1 MQTQQALLDIFCSS
15 MEQFSQVMNQ
25 LETREQQLKKQTKY
39 LMTWVMTALFIVLAG
54 IAGQIWFFASN
65 MVQVV
70 DSINE
75 LTQNM
80 GYTQGVLHGISERV
94 EGMEQ
99 SVQQVPVMS
108 GLMES
113 FSQKLPL
120 ITQEIQLINQEMNGF
135 ETSLQHL
142 DTNLL
147 TMNTSMQNIN
157 LQVHLIEKHTT
168 EFARISSP

>member
-1 MQTQQALLDIFCSS
+1 MQTQQPFLDIFCSS

-25 LETREQQLKKQTKY
+25 LETREKLLKKQTKY
-39 LMTWVMTALFIVLAG
+39 LMTWVMIALFVVLAG

-80 GYTQGVLHGISERV
+80 GYTQGVLRGISERV

-108 GLMES
+108 GLMQAL
-113 FSQKLPL
+113 SQKLPM
-120 ITQEIQLINQEMNGF
+120 ITQEMHAISQEMNGF
-135 ETSLQHL
+135 EASLHNL

-147 TMNTSMQNIN
+147 TMNTSMQNIG